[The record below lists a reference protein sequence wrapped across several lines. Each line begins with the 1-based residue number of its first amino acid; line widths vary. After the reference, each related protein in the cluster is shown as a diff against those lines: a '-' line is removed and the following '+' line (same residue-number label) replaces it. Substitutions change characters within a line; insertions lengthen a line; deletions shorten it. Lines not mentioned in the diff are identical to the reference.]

1 MGFYQILFYEQWVSI
16 GVRPGGRLGGDDQKD
31 NLGRRGFGMLVVVGV
46 LALLLGTVTSIRQ
59 SITKVVVFFSLLKG
73 D

>member
-1 MGFYQILFYEQWVSI
+1 M
-16 GVRPGGRLGGDDQKD
+16 RPGGRFGGDDQRD

-59 SITKVVVFFSLLKG
+59 SITKVVVLFLF
-73 D
+73 